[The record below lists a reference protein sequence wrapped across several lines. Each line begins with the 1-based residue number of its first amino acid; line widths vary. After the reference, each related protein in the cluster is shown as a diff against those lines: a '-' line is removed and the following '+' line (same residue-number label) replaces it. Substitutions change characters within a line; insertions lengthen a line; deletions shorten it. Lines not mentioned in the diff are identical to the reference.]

1 MGMSELGEG
10 LLAGQLD
17 EQDEVKESGSG
28 MSLSV
33 AQPLVRDW
41 LAKRRAN
48 LRPVG
53 TFFNTANF
61 QVPPSAGRL
70 SKRLVK
76 NVDYFQSNYVLVFL
90 ILVLY
95 CLISSPL
102 LLIVIAG
109 AGGAAY
115 FASVKNETRKIAIA
129 GHEVTL
135 AQQYAAIATASIPFF
150 LLAGAGGIVFWVLG
164 ASLFFITAHAAFY
177 NYDALEVP
185 EDQEQLVGAIV
196 EEDSQLNDLLQ
207 GVVMVTM
214 LSKEKEKEL
223 KEK

>member
-1 MGMSELGEG
+1 MGTKIDLTGEIDNNQEEDSYKEGSKSVLG
-10 LLAGQLD
+10 
-17 EQDEVKESGSG
+17 G
-28 MSLSV
+28 MSLPVPINIS
-33 AQPLVRDW
+33 QPFIKEW
-41 LAKRRAN
+41 FGKRKAN
-48 LRPVG
+48 VRPVG
-53 TFFNTANF
+53 TFFNTSNF

-70 SKRLVK
+70 SKRLIK

-90 ILVLY
+90 VLVLY

-196 EEDSQLNDLLQ
+196 EE
-207 GVVMVTM
+207 V
-214 LSKEKEKEL
+214 
-223 KEK
+223 

>member
-1 MGMSELGEG
+1 MGGMGELEVG
-10 LLAGQLD
+10 LLSG
-17 EQDEVKESGSG
+17 EIEEEEVKEQQGSG

-33 AQPLVRDW
+33 AQPLVMDW

-76 NVDYFQSNYVLVFL
+76 NIDYFQSNYVLVFL

-115 FASVKNETRKIAIA
+115 FAAIKNETRKIAIA

-135 AQQYAAIATASIPFF
+135 AQQYAGIAVVSIPFF

-185 EDQEQLVGAIV
+185 EDQQQQQQDLEFL
-196 EEDSQLNDLLQ
+196 EESFF
-207 GVVMVTM
+207 
-214 LSKEKEKEL
+214 SWWL
-223 KEK
+223 KEVTH

>member
-1 MGMSELGEG
+1 MSELEEG
-10 LLAGQLD
+10 LLSG
-17 EQDEVKESGSG
+17 EIKEEEVKEPESG

-76 NVDYFQSNYVLVFL
+76 NVDYFQSNYVCVFL
-90 ILVLY
+90 VLVLY

-109 AGGAAY
+109 VGGALYYATI
-115 FASVKNETRKIAIA
+115 KNDTRKIAIA

-135 AQQYAAIATASIPFF
+135 AQQYGVIALTAIPFF

-164 ASLFFITAHAAFY
+164 ASMFFITAHA
-177 NYDALEVP
+177 
-185 EDQEQLVGAIV
+185 
-196 EEDSQLNDLLQ
+196 
-207 GVVMVTM
+207 
-214 LSKEKEKEL
+214 
-223 KEK
+223 

>member
-1 MGMSELGEG
+1 MGGMSELEVG
-10 LLAGQLD
+10 LLSG
-17 EQDEVKESGSG
+17 EIEEEEVKEQQGSG
-28 MSLSV
+28 MSLSA
-33 AQPLVRDW
+33 AQPLVRDR

-76 NVDYFQSNYVLVFL
+76 NIEFFQSNYVCVFL
-90 ILVLY
+90 VLVLY

-115 FASVKNETRKIAIA
+115 YATVKNEARKIAIA

-135 AQQYAAIATASIPFF
+135 AQQYGIISVTSIPFF
-150 LLAGAGGIVFWVLG
+150 LLAGAGGLVFWV
-164 ASLFFITAHAAFY
+164 
-177 NYDALEVP
+177 P
-185 EDQEQLVGAIV
+185 
-196 EEDSQLNDLLQ
+196 
-207 GVVMVTM
+207 
-214 LSKEKEKEL
+214 
-223 KEK
+223 

>member
-1 MGMSELGEG
+1 MGALRRYTGMSELEEG
-10 LLAGQLD
+10 LLSG
-17 EQDEVKESGSG
+17 EIKEGEEEKQFSGSG

-33 AQPLVRDW
+33 AQPLVREW

-70 SKRLVK
+70 SKRLIK

-90 ILVLY
+90 VLVLY

-102 LLIVIAG
+102 ILIAG

-135 AQQYAAIATASIPFF
+135 
-150 LLAGAGGIVFWVLG
+150 
-164 ASLFFITAHAAFY
+164 
-177 NYDALEVP
+177 
-185 EDQEQLVGAIV
+185 
-196 EEDSQLNDLLQ
+196 
-207 GVVMVTM
+207 
-214 LSKEKEKEL
+214 
-223 KEK
+223 

>member
-1 MGMSELGEG
+1 MGSVAADGDQTDVELSGEI
-10 LLAGQLD
+10 D
-17 EQDEVKESGSG
+17 EQETREEQPKSG
-28 MSLSV
+28 MSLPVPLNIS
-33 AQPLVRDW
+33 QPVVKEW
-41 LAKRRAN
+41 LQEKRAN
-48 LRPVG
+48 LRPFG

-70 SKRLVK
+70 SKRPIK

-90 ILVLY
+90 VLVLY

-102 LLIVIAG
+102 PLIVIAG

-177 NYDALEVP
+177 NYDALEVA

-196 EEDSQLNDLLQ
+196 EE
-207 GVVMVTM
+207 V
-214 LSKEKEKEL
+214 
-223 KEK
+223 

>member
-1 MGMSELGEG
+1 MGSKSQASKSLFGG
-10 LLAGQLD
+10 
-17 EQDEVKESGSG
+17 K
-28 MSLSV
+28 MSLPVPISV
-33 AQPLVRDW
+33 SQPAIKEW
-41 LAKRRAN
+41 LGKRRAN
-48 LRPVG
+48 IRPIG
-53 TFFNTANF
+53 TFFNTSNF

-70 SKRLVK
+70 SKRLYK
-76 NVDYFQSNYVLVFL
+76 NVEYFQSNYMLVFL
-90 ILVLY
+90 VLVLY

-115 FASVKNETRKIAIA
+115 FASVKNATRKIAIA

-135 AQQYAAIATASIPFF
+135 AQQYAGIAAVSIPFF

-185 EDQEQLVGAIV
+185 EDQE
-196 EEDSQLNDLLQ
+196 
-207 GVVMVTM
+207 
-214 LSKEKEKEL
+214 
-223 KEK
+223 

>member
-1 MGMSELGEG
+1 MGTGMSELEEG
-10 LLAGQLD
+10 LLSG
-17 EQDEVKESGSG
+17 EIEEEEVKESGSG

-33 AQPLVRDW
+33 AQPLVREW
-41 LAKRRAN
+41 LAKMRAN

-70 SKRLVK
+70 SKRLIK

-90 ILVLY
+90 VLVLY
-95 CLISSPL
+95 CLISFPL

-177 NYDALEVP
+177 KYDALEVP

-196 EEDSQLNDLLQ
+196 EE
-207 GVVMVTM
+207 V
-214 LSKEKEKEL
+214 
-223 KEK
+223 

>member
-1 MGMSELGEG
+1 MGGMSELEEG
-10 LLAGQLD
+10 LLSG
-17 EQDEVKESGSG
+17 EIKEGEEEKQVSGSG

-33 AQPLVRDW
+33 AQPLVREW

-95 CLISSPL
+95 CLISPP

-115 FASVKNETRKIAIA
+115 FASIKNETRKIAIA

-196 EEDSQLNDLLQ
+196 EE
-207 GVVMVTM
+207 V
-214 LSKEKEKEL
+214 
-223 KEK
+223 

>member
-1 MGMSELGEG
+1 MGVCARPGMSELEEG

-17 EQDEVKESGSG
+17 EQDEKEKAESG

-33 AQPLVRDW
+33 AQPLVREW

-90 ILVLY
+90 
-95 CLISSPL
+95 L
-102 LLIVIAG
+102 LVIAG

-115 FASVKNETRKIAIA
+115 FATVKNETRKIAIA

-150 LLAGAGGIVFWVLG
+150 LLAGAGGVVFWVLG

-196 EEDSQLNDLLQ
+196 EE
-207 GVVMVTM
+207 V
-214 LSKEKEKEL
+214 
-223 KEK
+223 